1 MPRVVRFSLE
11 AVDEAGRIVKS
22 GGAVIYPT
30 DTLYGLGCN
39 PFDSKAVERVY
50 RLKGRVGKPLP
61 VLSSSL
67 GNVLRVAILDEPAL
81 QLAYSYWPG
90 QLTLVTRAR
99 PEIVGVL
106 TAGRESVGV
115 RIPASIQALEIIEA
129 SGGLLVGTS
138 ANPSGAPAPRR
149 LEELDSRLA
158 EAVDLVIDGGP
169 CRFGRPSTVV
179 EVVRGSLRVL
189 REGAV
194 EVEELRK
201 WAEEHGLTL
210 NI

>member
-1 MPRVVRFSLE
+1 MQFSLE
-11 AVDEAGRIVKS
+11 AVEEAGEVVKS
-22 GGAVIYPT
+22 GGVIVYPT
-30 DTLYGLGCN
+30 DTVYGLGCN
-39 PFDSKAVERVY
+39 PFDSKAIERVY

-67 GNVLRVAILDEPAL
+67 KNVLHVAVLDEMAL

-90 QLTLVTRAR
+90 QLTLVVRAR

-106 TAGRESVGV
+106 TAGKRSVGV

-149 LEELDSRLA
+149 LKELNSRLA
-158 EAVDLVIDGGP
+158 EAVDLVIDGGI
-169 CRFGRPSTVV
+169 CRVGKPSTIV
-179 EVVRGSLRVL
+179 EIIGDSLRVL

-194 EVEELRK
+194 RVEELKK
-201 WAEEHGLTL
+201 WAEEHGLAF
-210 NI
+210 NV